1 MLFWARS
8 VCLHPCL
15 VSAPSTCRSTHPPC
29 VLPTPPCQIL
39 SAIKY
44 HFLVLAKKTNN
55 YCHGLI
61 YSLERQAMIWRWH
74 WRQMTK
80 VSEWLT
86 KLLNWIIC
94 PPPNFGPT
102 KNHTYTPQPTLSR
115 CIICQHSPNQLS
127 VPIALPN
134 RPHTCQFAWTSQGQN
149 DFGKYGAIIL
159 RNFTWLMYCYHVPI
173 CDFLSVNENVT
184 FCSFKKIAILTS
196 FHCCHVFATSFND

>member
-1 MLFWARS
+1 MAMK
-8 VCLHPCL
+8 
-15 VSAPSTCRSTHPPC
+15 
-29 VLPTPPCQIL
+29 VLC
-39 SAIKY
+39 
-44 HFLVLAKKTNN
+44 KKNKK
-55 YCHGLI
+55 I
-61 YSLERQAMIWRWH
+61 IAMDWYICCKGRPWDDDGTG
-74 WRQMTK
+74 RQMTK
-80 VSEWLT
+80 VTECLT

-159 RNFTWLMYCYHVPI
+159 RNFIWLMYCYHVPI
-173 CDFLSVNENVT
+173 CDFLSVEESVT
-184 FCSFKKIAILTS
+184 LWNANGEWIGKK
-196 FHCCHVFATSFND
+196 